1 MDVLPDAATRRCK
14 RLDLNKT
21 RVPYP
26 SGDSHLE
33 RRRVGDAL
41 DLLRSALV
49 EYLTALPRTS
59 RTAFGNADVQ
69 ALLDAF
75 IERFREFTL
84 PSHVRTLA
92 FSARDALNE
101 IAHYVGAM
109 SPDVALRHLLNIRQ
123 LLKDLGTESAFVEVD
138 RLYNDQ
144 LRPLRT
150 REDVRGKSTGHT
162 SVVHFDGD
170 DGAYFAWLARN
181 PEGYVVNVRRRCSPD
196 YVVLHRASCGHV
208 ANPREAGAYTERDY
222 GKLCA
227 PTREGILDAPTFCG
241 RAKGSFTKQCAHCW
255 P

>member
-1 MDVLPDAATRRCK
+1 M
-14 RLDLNKT
+14 
-21 RVPYP
+21 PYP

-33 RRRVGDAL
+33 RRRVADAL
-41 DLLRSALV
+41 DLLRGALV

-59 RTAFGNADVQ
+59 RTAYGNADVQ
-69 ALLDAF
+69 TLLNAF

-92 FSARDALNE
+92 FSARDARNE

-109 SPDVALRHLLNIRQ
+109 APDVALRHLLNIRQ
-123 LLKDLGTESAFVEVD
+123 LLKDLGTQSAFVEVD
-138 RLYNDQ
+138 RVYNEQ
-144 LRPLRT
+144 LRSLRT
-150 REDVRGKSTGHT
+150 RDDVPEKRAGDT

-170 DGAYFAWLARN
+170 DSAYFAWLARN
-181 PEGYVVNVRRRCSPD
+181 PEGYVANVRRRCSPD

-208 ANPREAGAYTERDY
+208 ANPREEGAYTERDF

-227 PTREGILDAPTFCG
+227 PTREAILDAPTFCG
-241 RAKGSFTKQCAHCW
+241 RATGSFTKQCAHCR